1 MPATLDQTPCPECGF
16 DAGSVSPGDAAVA
29 IRSYPRRYRALLAG
43 IDEQDE
49 SLLLETGP
57 DGGLSAAGHAA
68 HVADTFDAC
77 AKAIEQITTADGPTV
92 ALDPTSPSVS
102 SVDDALSQ
110 LSHAATALALT
121 IEGVQG
127 KAWKRTGMTSASGE
141 VSALQVAQHAVHD
154 GHHHLKAIPKVL
166 EAVRSQHNN

>member
-1 MPATLDQTPCPECGF
+1 MPATLDQTPCSECGF
-16 DAGSVSPGDAAVA
+16 DAGSVSPEDAAVA

-43 IDEQDE
+43 LDEQDDA
-49 SLLLETGP
+49 LLLEAPP

-77 AKAIEQITTADGPTV
+77 AEAIEQITTAEGPTV
-92 ALDPTSPSVS
+92 ALDPTNPSID
-102 SVDDALSQ
+102 SVDDALSR

-121 IEGVQG
+121 IEGVHG
-127 KAWKRTGMTSASGE
+127 RTWKRTGMTGANGE
-141 VSALQVAQHAVHD
+141 ITALQVAQHAVHD

-166 EAVRSQHNN
+166 EAVRGQHNN